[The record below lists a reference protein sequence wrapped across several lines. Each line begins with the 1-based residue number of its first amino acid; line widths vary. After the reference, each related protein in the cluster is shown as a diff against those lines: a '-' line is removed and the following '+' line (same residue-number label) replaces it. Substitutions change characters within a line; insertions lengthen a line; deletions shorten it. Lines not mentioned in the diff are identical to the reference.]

1 MQHSNQPIKD
11 HLTDFLDYCEIEKGL
26 STKTQENYARF
37 LHKFFEFLEINKKN
51 SLLPHEMTSYDLWAY
66 KVFLSRST
74 SVTTHRGL
82 SKATQNYYLI
92 ALRSLLNYFADR
104 DITSLPSEKINLPK
118 EDQREKTIKFLNLE
132 QIEKLLLS
140 PNTGN
145 LTGLRDRAILE
156 LFFSTGLRVS
166 ELANLSRDQINLK
179 VKDLEL
185 SITGKGGKTR
195 TVYIST
201 RALDW
206 IKKYLTARQDTNK
219 ALFINYRSRR
229 EADKRLTVRS
239 IERVVK
245 KYIKLTGLPI
255 HSSPHTIRHSYA
267 TDLLSQGVDLRSIQ
281 EFLGHSNISTTQV
294 YTHVTNKQLKDV
306 HKKYHSGE
314 RLKNI

>member
-1 MQHSNQPIKD
+1 MNISNKPIKD

-26 STKTQENYARF
+26 SAKTQENYARF
-37 LHKFFEFLEINKKN
+37 LHKFFEFLENKNKI
-51 SLLPHEMTSYDLWAY
+51 SLLPHELTSDDLWAY

-74 SVTTHRGL
+74 SESTHQGL

-118 EDQREKTIKFLNLE
+118 SEGREKTIKFLNLE

-140 PNTGN
+140 PNIGN
-145 LTGLRDRAILE
+145 LQGLRDRAILE

-166 ELANLSRDQINLK
+166 ELVNLDREQINLK
-179 VKDLEL
+179 LPDMEL
-185 SITGKGGKTR
+185 SVTGKGNKTR
-195 TVYIST
+195 TIYISE
-201 RALDW
+201 RAMGW
-206 IKKYLTARQDTNK
+206 IKKYLLTRKDAHK
-219 ALFINYRSRR
+219 ALFINYRSKKD
-229 EADKRLTVRS
+229 ADKRLTVRS
-239 IERVVK
+239 IERIVK
-245 KYIKLTGLPI
+245 NYIKLAGLPI
-255 HSSPHTIRHSYA
+255 SSSPHTIRHSYA

-306 HKKYHSGE
+306 HKKYHSGD
-314 RLKNI
+314 RLKN